1 MSIRTKLVLILVAFT
16 SIPVFFFGLMVFSN
30 ARSSLMT
37 VRIAQLNNIAD
48 LKKDKL
54 ETFFHERESDIKSAQ
69 NFYII
74 KLNLPLLNR
83 RLHDRADLS
92 HNKSHEVLD
101 RQISEFQKSYGY
113 LNVLLT
119 NPEGVVLYSSDNA
132 YEADNLGKPFP
143 ERQIYEEGKKD
154 IYFSDVSKRPA
165 TGRFGM
171 MASAPLKGFDG
182 KFIGVIIIDIDMEP
196 IYNFTSDPT
205 GLGGTGEVLIAKK
218 EGDTAMFLSPLRH
231 DPEAVLKRKASFA
244 EESGFP
250 AQQAVQGN
258 NGSGVAKDYSGIEVL
273 AAWRYIPSLR
283 WGLVTK
289 IETPEA
295 FAPIDR
301 LRNIAVSI
309 EIIILI
315 LGVLSAMAIA
325 RGVTRPV
332 LALQRG
338 AEIIGS
344 GNLDYRVATEA
355 KDEVGHLSR
364 LIDSM
369 TRNLKRSQGETIQRN
384 QEISTLNE
392 ELKHHVLQLE
402 AANRELEAF
411 SYSVSHDLRA
421 PLRSIAGF
429 SQVLFEDYADKLNA
443 EGRDSLER
451 ILTSTHR
458 MGRLIDD
465 LLNLSRVSRAE
476 MRREEVRLSELA
488 GKIADNLRKAQ
499 PERQAEFNIA
509 EGLVA
514 QGDEHLLTIVLEN
527 LLGNAWKFTGKN
539 PRAVIEFG
547 AVDCRMQNA
556 NCRISNKKSEIQN
569 LKSEIVYFVKDN
581 GVGFDMSY
589 AGKMFNPFQRLHPV
603 NEFPGTGIGLATVK
617 RIISRHGGTVW
628 IEGEIDKGSTVYFTI

>member
-1 MSIRTKLVLILVAFT
+1 MSIKTKLVLILIAFT
-16 SIPVFFFGLMVFSN
+16 SVPIFIFGLMIFSN

-48 LKKDKL
+48 LKKDKI
-54 ETFFHERESDIKSAQ
+54 ETFLHERESDIRAAQ

-74 KLNLPLLNR
+74 KTNLPLLNR
-83 RLHDRADLS
+83 RLHDGASPS
-92 HNKSHEVLD
+92 HNKSHKDLD
-101 RQISEFQKSYGY
+101 RQLTEFQKSYAY
-113 LNVLLT
+113 LNVILA

-132 YEADNLGKPFP
+132 YEADYMGKPFP
-143 ERQIYEEGKKD
+143 ERTIFNEGKKD
-154 IYFSDVSKRPA
+154 IYFSDVSRRQE

-171 MASAPLKGFDG
+171 MTAAPLKGFDG

-205 GLGGTGEVLIAKK
+205 GLGKTGEVLIAKR
-218 EGDTAMFLSPLRH
+218 EGDTALFLSPLRH
-231 DPEAVLKRKASFA
+231 DPEAALKRKTSFA
-244 EESGFP
+244 ESAGLP
-250 AQQAVQGN
+250 AQQAVQGHD
-258 NGSGVAKDYSGIEVL
+258 GSGVAQDYSGIEVL

-315 LGVLSAMAIA
+315 LGVLSATAIA
-325 RGVTRPV
+325 RGVTKPI
-332 LALQRG
+332 LALQEG

-344 GNLDYRVATEA
+344 GDLDHRVATEA
-355 KDEVGHLSR
+355 KDEVGQLSR
-364 LIDSM
+364 LIDAM
-369 TRNLKRSQGETIQRN
+369 TQNLKRSQGEIIQRN

-402 AANRELEAF
+402 TANRELEAF

-421 PLRSIAGF
+421 PLRSVAGF
-429 SQVLFEDYADKLNA
+429 SQVLHEDYADKLDA

-451 ILTSTHR
+451 ILAATKK
-458 MGRLIDD
+458 MGQLIDD
-465 LLNLSRVSRAE
+465 LLNLSRMSRAE
-476 MRREEVRLSELA
+476 MRREEVKLSGLA
-488 GKIADNLRKAQ
+488 GKIAEMLRKTQ
-499 PERQAEFNIA
+499 PERQAEFIIA

-514 QGDEHLLTIVLEN
+514 QGDEHLLTVVLEN

-539 PRAVIEFG
+539 PHAVIEFG
-547 AVDCRMQNA
+547 AIDCRMQNA
-556 NCRISNKKSEIQN
+556 DCRIPNLKSEIRN

-589 AGKMFNPFQRLHPV
+589 AGKMFSPFQRLHSV

-617 RIISRHGGTVW
+617 RIINRHGGDVW
-628 IEGEIDKGSTVYFTI
+628 IEGETDKGTTVYFTL

>member
-1 MSIRTKLVLILVAFT
+1 MSIKTKLILILVAFT
-16 SIPVFFFGLMVFSN
+16 SVPVFIFGLMVFSN
-30 ARSSLMT
+30 ARSALMT

-48 LKKDKL
+48 LKKEKIG
-54 ETFFHERESDIKSAQ
+54 TFFHERESDIKSAQ

-83 RLHDRADLS
+83 RLHNGASLS
-92 HNKSHEVLD
+92 QNKSHQDLD

-119 NPEGVVLYSSDNA
+119 NPEGVVLYSSDDA
-132 YEADNLGKPFP
+132 YETDYMGKPFP
-143 ERQIYEEGKKD
+143 EKKIYEEGKKD
-154 IYFSDVSKRPA
+154 IYFSDVTKRQT

-171 MASAPLKGFDG
+171 MAAAPLKGFDG

-196 IYNFTSDPT
+196 IYKFISDPT
-205 GLGGTGEVLIAKK
+205 GLGETGEIAIAKK
-218 EGDTAMFLSPLRH
+218 EGDAALFLSPLRH
-231 DPEAVLKRKASFA
+231 DPDAALKRKASFKEKA
-244 EESGFP
+244 GFP
-250 AQQAVQGN
+250 AQQAVQGY
-258 NGSGVAKDYSGIEVL
+258 NGSGIVHDYRDIEVL

-301 LRNIAVSI
+301 LRNIAVFI
-309 EIIILI
+309 EITILI

-332 LALQRG
+332 LALQKG

-344 GNLDYRVATEA
+344 GNLDYRVGTEA
-355 KDEVGHLSR
+355 KDEVGDLSR

-369 TRNLKRSQGETIQRN
+369 TQNLKRSQGEIVQRN

-421 PLRSIAGF
+421 PLRSVAGF

-451 ILTSTHR
+451 ILAATHK

-465 LLNLSRVSRAE
+465 LLNLSRVSRTE
-476 MRREEVRLSELA
+476 MRREEVKLSELA
-488 GKIADNLRKAQ
+488 GKIADMLRKTQ

-514 QGDEHLLTIVLEN
+514 QGDEHLLAVALEN

-539 PRAVIEFG
+539 PRAVLEFG
-547 AVDCRMQNA
+547 VTQHEGKQA
-556 NCRISNKKSEIQN
+556 
-569 LKSEIVYFVKDN
+569 YFVKDN

-589 AGKMFNPFQRLHPV
+589 AGKMFSPFQRLHSV

-617 RIISRHGGTVW
+617 RIINRHGGTVW
-628 IEGEIDKGSTVYFTI
+628 IEGEIDKGTTVYFTL

>member
-1 MSIRTKLVLILVAFT
+1 
-16 SIPVFFFGLMVFSN
+16 
-30 ARSSLMT
+30 MT

-48 LKKDKL
+48 LKKDKV
-54 ETFFHERESDIKSAQ
+54 ETFLREREADIRAAQ

-74 KLNLPLLNR
+74 KTNLPLLNR
-83 RLHDRADLS
+83 RLHDRATLFS
-92 HNKSHEVLD
+92 NKSHEDLD
-101 RQISEFQKSYGY
+101 RQLTEFQKSYAY
-113 LNVLLT
+113 LNVILS
-119 NPEGVVLYSSDNA
+119 NPEGLVLYSSDNA
-132 YEADNLGKPFP
+132 YEADYMGKPFP
-143 ERQIYEEGKKD
+143 ERKIFDEGKKN
-154 IYFSDVSKRPA
+154 IYFSDVTKRQD
-165 TGRFGM
+165 TGHFGM
-171 MASAPLKGFDG
+171 MAAAPLKGFDG
-182 KFIGVIIIDIDMEP
+182 KFIGIIIIDINMEP
-196 IYNFTSDPT
+196 IYNFTADPT
-205 GLGGTGEVLIAKK
+205 GIGKTGEVLIAKK
-218 EGDTAMFLSPLRH
+218 EGDTALFLSPLRH
-231 DPEAVLKRKASFA
+231 DPEAALKRKASFA
-244 EESGFP
+244 ETAGFP

-258 NGSGVAKDYSGIEVL
+258 NGSGIAQDYTGIEVL

-301 LRNIAVSI
+301 LRNIAVFI

-315 LGVLSAMAIA
+315 SGVLSAMAIA

-344 GNLDYRVATEA
+344 GNLDYRVGTEA
-355 KDEVGHLSR
+355 KDEVGDLSR

-369 TRNLKRSQGETIQRN
+369 TQNLKRYQGEIIQRN
-384 QEISTLNE
+384 QEINTLNE

-429 SQVLFEDYADKLNA
+429 SQVLFEDYADKLTA

-451 ILTSTHR
+451 ILTATHK

-476 MRREEVRLSELA
+476 MRREEVKLSELA
-488 GKIADNLRKAQ
+488 GKIAEMLRKTQ
-499 PERQAEFNIA
+499 PERQSEFNIA
-509 EGLVA
+509 EGLVV
-514 QGDEHLLTIVLEN
+514 QGDEHLLTVVLEN

-539 PRAVIEFG
+539 PRAVIECG
-547 AVDCRMQNA
+547 VTQHEGKQA
-556 NCRISNKKSEIQN
+556 
-569 LKSEIVYFVKDN
+569 YFVKDN

-589 AGKMFNPFQRLHPV
+589 AGKMFSPFQRLHSV

-617 RIISRHGGTVW
+617 RIINRHGGDVW
-628 IEGEIDKGSTVYFTI
+628 IEGEVGKGTTVYFTL

>member
-1 MSIRTKLVLILVAFT
+1 MSIRTKLIIILIAFIF
-16 SIPVFFFGLMVFSN
+16 IPLFVFGLMVLSN

-54 ETFFHERESDIKSAQ
+54 ETFFREREADIRAAQ
-69 NFYII
+69 YFYII
-74 KLNLPLLNR
+74 KLNLPLLDR
-83 RLHDRADLS
+83 RLHDRASLS
-92 HNKSHEVLD
+92 HNKSHEDLD

-119 NPEGVVLYSSDNA
+119 NPEGVILYSSDNA
-132 YEADNLGKPFP
+132 YEADYLGKPFP
-143 ERQIYEEGKKD
+143 ERKIYEDGKKD
-154 IYFSDVSKRPA
+154 IYFSDVTKRQT

-171 MASAPLKGFDG
+171 IAAAPLKGFDG
-182 KFIGVIIIDIDMEP
+182 KFIGEMIIDIDMEP

-205 GLGGTGEVLIAKK
+205 GLGETGEVLIAKK
-218 EGDTAMFLSPLRH
+218 EGDTALFLSPLRH
-231 DPEAVLKRKASFA
+231 DPEAALKRKSSFA
-244 EESGFP
+244 EKAGFP

-258 NGSGVAKDYSGIEVL
+258 NGSGVTTDYYGVEVM

-289 IETPEA
+289 IDAPEA
-295 FAPIDR
+295 FAPVDR
-301 LRNIAVSI
+301 LRNIIVSI

-315 LGVLSAMAIA
+315 AGALAAIVIA
-325 RGVTRPV
+325 KGITRPV
-332 LALQRG
+332 LALQKG
-338 AEIIGS
+338 TEIIGS
-344 GNLDYRVATEA
+344 GNLDYRVGTEA

-369 TRNLKRSQGETIQRN
+369 TQNLKRSQGEIFQRN

-402 AANRELEAF
+402 AANTELEAF

-421 PLRSIAGF
+421 PLRSVAGF

-451 ILTSTHR
+451 ILTATHR

-476 MRREEVRLSELA
+476 MRREEVKLSELA
-488 GKIADNLRKAQ
+488 GKIADMLRKTQ

-514 QGDEHLLTIVLEN
+514 KGDEHLLTVVLEN
-527 LLGNAWKFTGKN
+527 LLGNAWKFTGKK

-547 AVDCRMQNA
+547 VTQHEGKQA
-556 NCRISNKKSEIQN
+556 
-569 LKSEIVYFVKDN
+569 YFVKDN

-589 AGKMFNPFQRLHPV
+589 AGKMFSPFQRLHSV

-617 RIISRHGGTVW
+617 RIINRHGGTVW
-628 IEGEIDKGSTVYFTI
+628 IEAEEGKGTTAYFTL